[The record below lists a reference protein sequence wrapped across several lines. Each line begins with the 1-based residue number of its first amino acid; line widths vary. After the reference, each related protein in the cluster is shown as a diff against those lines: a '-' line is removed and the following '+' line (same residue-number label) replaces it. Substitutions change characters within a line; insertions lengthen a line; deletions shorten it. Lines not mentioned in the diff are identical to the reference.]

1 MKLKLIKYSISSD
14 AMISLKNTRNII
26 VMFIVDIPE
35 VREMLRREQEL
46 EKKFDE
52 EVRKAL
58 GLRENEV
65 LDVDEDGREYVIYVE
80 CDDDDNDDE
89 CEEEVRKLTK
99 EQKRIL
105 KELRK
110 KHEEERRKLLEEKEK
125 MIKELIEKLNK
136 SIPNVL
142 EIEI

>member
-1 MKLKLIKYSISSD
+1 VKIKLIKYSISSD

-26 VMFIVDIPE
+26 VSFIVDIPE
-35 VREMLRREQEL
+35 VKEMLRREQEL

-52 EVRKAL
+52 EVRKTL

-65 LDVDEDGREYVIYVE
+65 LELDEDCREYVIYVE

-105 KELRK
+105 KELQRK
-110 KHEEERRKLLEEKEK
+110 YEEERRKLLEEKEK
-125 MIKELIEKLNK
+125 MIKEIIEKLNK
-136 SIPNVL
+136 IIPN
-142 EIEI
+142 EIEIEV